1 MAEAVKPRRKR
12 REGAE
17 IDEER
22 RQLME
27 GMAQTRVLLNQAY
40 AEFNACQDRNR
51 QMQDYLS
58 SLQLENAQLQQ
69 NYEGQIDMEYVEEV
83 AGALG
88 MVPAGEAN
96 EVQIEVRLPEAPVQ
110 QLNLWQ
116 SITTFLSGLFA

>member
-40 AEFNACQDRNR
+40 AEFNAHSDPELVESCVYSINALRCRYSWYVR
-51 QMQDYLS
+51 QVKL
-58 SLQLENAQLQQ
+58 LEA
-69 NYEGQIDMEYVEEV
+69 GREE
-83 AGALG
+83 AG
-88 MVPAGEAN
+88 
-96 EVQIEVRLPEAPVQ
+96 
-110 QLNLWQ
+110 
-116 SITTFLSGLFA
+116 